1 MKNIRKTVLFF
12 ITILVI
18 VVFMPSYGC
27 KRDPLKFDRVT
38 LEHVV
43 PLWFH
48 EIKKTPRHYQT
59 CWNTVYTILFELNFN
74 WQKSIEK
81 IVKY

>member
-1 MKNIRKTVLFF
+1 
-12 ITILVI
+12 
-18 VVFMPSYGC
+18 MPSYGC